1 MSHLA
6 KKSWL
11 TLTAHWQIIVFNQRV
26 ILNGTSHTNDFMRT
40 STINEHS
47 NNTTQRNLRR
57 LVLFR
62 SISIAV
68 QMLLIFVA
76 VRWLALPLPL
86 GPLATILFAHI
97 LWNGFTAWRTRQSRP
112 VSDGEFF
119 LQLLTDVLALSGVL
133 YFSGG
138 ATNPFVGLYL
148 LPLMIAA
155 TVLPRHFVW
164 SMAGITVAC
173 DSLLMYVYLP
183 LELGSHMYH
192 DDGFSQHVFGMW
204 FGFVFSAGLIA
215 HFVTNMA
222 QTLRQHDRE
231 LAAAREQT
239 LHDERLVALGTLAAG
254 AAHELGTPLNTMAIV
269 TDELRQDYPPQKN
282 IVLNGQLTLISG
294 QIERCKEALSV
305 ISASAGELRAD
316 AGEALPADIY
326 LQRLLKHWQSEHD
339 YVSFEQEISGPQPAP
354 KLIVDRS
361 LDQAI
366 TNILNNAADA
376 SPDWV
381 AIHAEWTEQS
391 LVLEIRDRGPGLSAD
406 AEAGA
411 GKTLYTDKKHGLGLG
426 LYLTHSVIGR
436 LGGEVTFF
444 NDEHGSCTRIS
455 LPLLEDKIHEH

>member
-1 MSHLA
+1 M
-6 KKSWL
+6 
-11 TLTAHWQIIVFNQRV
+11 
-26 ILNGTSHTNDFMRT
+26 LNTNDIMRP
-40 STINEHS
+40 SDINKHS

-68 QMLLIFVA
+68 QMFFIFVA
-76 VRWLALPLPL
+76 LWWLALPLPV
-86 GPLATILFAHI
+86 GPLATILFVHI
-97 LWNGFTAWRTRQSRP
+97 LWNGFTAWRAQQTRP

-133 YFSGG
+133 YFAGG

-173 DSLLMYVYLP
+173 DSLLMYVYQP
-183 LELGSHMYH
+183 LVLGSHMNH
-192 DDGFSQHVFGMW
+192 DNGFSQHVFGMW

-231 LAAAREQT
+231 LAAAREKT
-239 LHDERLVALGTLAAG
+239 LHDESLVALGTLAAG

-269 TDELRQDYPPQKN
+269 TDELKQDYPPQKN
-282 IVLNGQLTLISG
+282 AELNEQLTLISE
-294 QIERCKEALSV
+294 QVDRCKEALSV

-316 AGEALPADIY
+316 AGEALPVDRY
-326 LQRLLKHWQSEHD
+326 LQKLLEQWQTERSEVDLH
-339 YVSFEQEISGPQPAP
+339 QAISGTQPAP
-354 KLIVDRS
+354 QLVVDRA

-376 SPDWV
+376 SPEWV
-381 AIHAEWTEQS
+381 AINAEWTEQK
-391 LVLEIRDRGPGLSAD
+391 LVLDIRDHGSGLSAD
-406 AEAGA
+406 AEAHA
-411 GKTLYTDKKHGLGLG
+411 GKSLYSDKEHGLGLG
-426 LYLTHSVIGR
+426 LFLAHSVINR
-436 LGGEVTFF
+436 LGGEVRLF
-444 NDEHGSCTRIS
+444 NDKQGCCTRIS
-455 LPLLEDKIHEH
+455 LPLLEGKIHEY